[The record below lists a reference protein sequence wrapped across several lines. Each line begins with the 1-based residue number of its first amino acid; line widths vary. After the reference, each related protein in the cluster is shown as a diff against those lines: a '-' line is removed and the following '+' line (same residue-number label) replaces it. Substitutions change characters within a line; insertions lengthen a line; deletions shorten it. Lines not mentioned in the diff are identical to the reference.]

1 MVLAGILDTDTVYKD
16 DTPIETQYT
25 VNIKRVFKVR
35 TTVNNLNNDR
45 NWPVN
50 SITGTRLIVI

>member
-1 MVLAGILDTDTVYKD
+1 VVLAGILDTDTVYKD